1 MSPTESSV
9 PPRRCKV
16 LLVED
21 HPLLREHLGRLIN
34 RDLDMEICGEADNSS
49 DAIKL
54 IKDCRP
60 DIAIVDVTLRGSS
73 GLELI
78 KDIKAQGLVIKVLVL
93 SMHDEELFA
102 ERALRAGACGY
113 ITKKE
118 ASAELILAVREV
130 MAGRMYVSK
139 RAASKLLEGMTQ
151 PKTKSH
157 LGGLQALSDR
167 ELVVFEFLGQ
177 GKNTCE
183 IAHSLNLGESSVET
197 YRARIKEK
205 LQLRSSADLYL
216 RAGQWVREN
225 SG

>member
-1 MSPTESSV
+1 MSRTESSV
-9 PPRRCKV
+9 LSRRCKV

-21 HPLLREHLGRLIN
+21 HPLLREHLCRLIG

-60 DIAIVDVTLRGSS
+60 DIAIVDLTLRGSS

-78 KDIKAQGLVIKVLVL
+78 KEIKIQRLAVKVLVL

-113 ITKKE
+113 ITKKA
-118 ASAELILAVREV
+118 ASPELLLAVREV
-130 MAGRMYVSK
+130 MAGRMYVST
-139 RAASKLLEGMTQ
+139 RAASKMLESLAHKRNK
-151 PKTKSH
+151 PD
-157 LGGLQALSDR
+157 LGGIKTLSDR
-167 ELVVFEFLGQ
+167 ELVVFEFLGR
-177 GKNTCE
+177 GKTTGE
-183 IAHSLNLGESSVET
+183 IAQSLNLGESSIET